1 MQNQLK
7 GRDRSNGE
15 IRNSLKNRIFMNFNT
30 ILASFCFVEVD
41 VSANTENCC
50 WQNVSIV
57 CVCAS
62 VNNAPPNPV
71 QDRH

>member
-15 IRNSLKNRIFMNFNT
+15 IRNSLKNRIFMNFNS

-41 VSANTENCC
+41 VSANTENFVGKMCKL
-50 WQNVSIV
+50 
-57 CVCAS
+57 S
-62 VNNAPPNPV
+62 VYVPV
-71 QDRH
+71 